1 MRMLTIAGL
10 MLVLAL
16 PAMSVGAPLTYPCFR
31 ASVAPS
37 IDGEVLA
44 DPVWANTPVATGFS
58 ILGNGYAVA
67 KQTVARMCWDD
78 EALYV
83 GVVCEEPDVS
93 VMKFQIAD
101 GGEAWLDDG
110 IELFFQPGRTGNP
123 VYQLVITARGMRTCG
138 AGSPDFTKVG
148 VGSKFGADTY
158 SLEMRIPHSVLSAS
172 PKVGDR
178 WGANICRNI
187 FTRRSGGHQ
196 FTSWSP
202 LTRQFNEPEN
212 FGLLVFAGTPP
223 GEAELTETTNRINSG
238 YRQHLLGM
246 VRDALASAPEYAP
259 TLREAVRDD
268 EYGSRA
274 RDVRRRWRRLERAA
288 GKADQAATHE
298 LRAVALDA
306 DDLLEASYA
315 CKWGYMIHKLLREN

>member
-10 MLVLAL
+10 LLVFAF
-16 PAMSVGAPLTYPCFR
+16 PAMSDGAPLTYPCFR
-31 ASVAPS
+31 VSAAPS
-37 IDGEVLA
+37 IDGDVLR

-58 ILGNGYAVA
+58 ILGNGYAFA
-67 KQTVARMCWDD
+67 KQTLARMCWDD

-83 GVVCEEPDVS
+83 AVVCEEPDVS

-101 GGEAWLDDG
+101 GSEAWLDDG
-110 IELFFQPGRTGNP
+110 IELFFQPGGPGNT

-138 AGSPDFTKVG
+138 AGSPDFTKVQ
-148 VGSKFGADTY
+148 VGSKFGVDNYT
-158 SLEMRIPHSVLSAS
+158 LEMRIPHSVLSAKPRS
-172 PKVGDR
+172 GDR
-178 WGANICRNI
+178 WGANVCRNI

-212 FGLLVFAGTPP
+212 FGVIVFAGNPP
-223 GEAELTETTNRINSG
+223 GETELAEMTNRINSG
-238 YRQHLLGM
+238 YRRHLLGM
-246 VRDALASAPEYAP
+246 IRDALAGAPEYAP

-288 GKADQAATHE
+288 SKADEATTEE

-306 DDLLEASYA
+306 DDLMEASYA
-315 CKWGYMIHKLLREN
+315 CKWGYMIHKLLRNN